1 MWKGEAIMKTTQGRK
16 LIALLKKRGMSTL
29 ELQQAGLSTCPWKR
43 IIEQLT
49 QREELTKTKRYPDNG
64 RWFYVYRVVTKKT

>member
-1 MWKGEAIMKTTQGRK
+1 MKTTQGRK

-43 IIEQLT
+43 ISEQLV
-49 QREELTKTKRYPDNG
+49 RNEELIKSKRYPDNG
-64 RWFYVYRVVTKKT
+64 RWFYVYRVVTRKP

>member
-1 MWKGEAIMKTTQGRK
+1 MKTTQGRK

-43 IIEQLT
+43 ISEQLT
-49 QREELTKTKRYPDNG
+49 WREELTKSKRYPDNG
-64 RWFYVYRVVTKKT
+64 RWFYVYRVVTRKL

>member
-1 MWKGEAIMKTTQGRK
+1 MKTTQGRK
-16 LIALLKKRGMSTL
+16 LIALLKKRGMSTMDM
-29 ELQQAGLSTCPWKR
+29 QMTGISSCWHKR
-43 IIEQLT
+43 VREQLT

>member
-1 MWKGEAIMKTTQGRK
+1 MKTTQGRK
-16 LIALLKKRGMSTL
+16 LIALLKQRGMSTL

-43 IIEQLT
+43 IIEQL
-49 QREELTKTKRYPDNG
+49 RPNEELTKTKRYPDNG

>member
-29 ELQQAGLSTCPWKR
+29 ELQQAGISTCPWKR
-43 IIEQLT
+43 IVEQL
-49 QREELTKTKRYPDNG
+49 RENEELTKTKFYPYG
-64 RWFYVYRVVTKKT
+64 ERWRYVYRVVTRKA

>member
-1 MWKGEAIMKTTQGRK
+1 MKTTQGRK

-43 IIEQLT
+43 IVEQLT
-49 QREELTKTKRYPDNG
+49 QREELTKTKRYPENG